1 MLHYILR
8 CYTACKMLH
17 NILYNLTVGCEDERN
32 YRDLLMFKIY
42 LYLLGHATIH
52 YICHFETLFTQCCCE
67 TIMVAFSSV

>member
-52 YICHFETLFTQCCCE
+52 HIL
-67 TIMVAFSSV
+67 SL